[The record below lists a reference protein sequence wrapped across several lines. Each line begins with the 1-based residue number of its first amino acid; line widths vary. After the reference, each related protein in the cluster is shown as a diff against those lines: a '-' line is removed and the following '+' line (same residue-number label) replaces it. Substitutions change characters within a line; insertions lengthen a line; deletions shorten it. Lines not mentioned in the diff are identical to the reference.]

1 MFCGLDVILYIRQ
14 VIKREKVMKT
24 FIGVVKKEEFVN
36 DVFYFVDVP
45 FEGSIIVDEDK
56 FVDVEDYIDTRVEV
70 ETIVWDYRQK
80 DMNRYKVIGIKK

>member
-1 MFCGLDVILYIRQ
+1 
-14 VIKREKVMKT
+14 MKT

-36 DVFYFVDVP
+36 NVFYFVDIP

-80 DMNRYKVIGIKK
+80 DMNKYKVIGVKK